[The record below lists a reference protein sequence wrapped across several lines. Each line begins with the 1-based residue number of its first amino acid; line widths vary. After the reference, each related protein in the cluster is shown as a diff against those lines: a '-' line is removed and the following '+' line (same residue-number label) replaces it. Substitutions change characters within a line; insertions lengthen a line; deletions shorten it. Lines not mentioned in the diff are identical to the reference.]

1 MVKVKIC
8 GISNMEDAL
17 LAAQAGADA
26 LGFVFHNQSPRSVFP
41 EQVAEIV
48 RAMPPFVQT
57 VGLFVN
63 ADMDFVNKMADLC
76 RLDIVQLHGDEA
88 PEYCAKVRRRVIKAF
103 RVKDVTSLDHM
114 MLYRVAGYLLDAW
127 SPKAY
132 GGTGITFNWEMAQAA
147 GKYGPV
153 ILAGGLT
160 PDNVRQ
166 AVKSVNPYGV
176 DVSSGV
182 EAELGKKDPEKM
194 REFIRRAKQS
204 S

>member
-1 MVKVKIC
+1 
-8 GISNMEDAL
+8 
-17 LAAQAGADA
+17 
-26 LGFVFHNQSPRSVFP
+26 VFHDQSPRSVFP
-41 EQVAEIV
+41 EQAAEII
-48 RAMPPFVQT
+48 RAIPPFIQA

-76 RLDIVQLHGDEA
+76 RLDIVQLHGDET
-88 PEYCAKVRRRVIKAF
+88 PEYCATVRRRVIKAF
-103 RVKDVTSLDHM
+103 RVKDVTSLDLM
-114 MLYRVAGYLLDAW
+114 RRYRVAGYLLDAW

-147 GKYGPV
+147 EKYGPV

-182 EAELGKKDPEKM
+182 EAESGKKDPEKM
-194 REFIRRAKQS
+194 REFIKRAKETGRTGLV
-204 S
+204 